1 MNKQEFL
8 AQLRDGL
15 SGLPQEDMEERL
27 MFYSELLDDQ
37 MEEGLTEE
45 QAVAAAGPV
54 EEIVRQTISDTPLT
68 KIVKERIRPKRRL
81 CAAEIALLALGSPL
95 WLPLGL
101 AVISVFFALY
111 VVLWSVII
119 SLWAGFLSLGAGA
132 VAGVLACMGS
142 AAGSGAARLALFAA
156 GLVCAGL
163 AIFLFFGCKAATKG
177 IYVLTKRIALW
188 TKNRFLRKEDV
199 E

>member
-45 QAVAAAGPV
+45 AAVAAAGPV
-54 EEIVRQTISDTPLT
+54 EEIVRQTIADTPLT

-81 CAAEIALLALGSPL
+81 HVGQIVLLVLGSPI
-95 WLPLGL
+95 WLPLGF
-101 AVISVFFALY
+101 AAIAVFFALY
-111 VVLWSVII
+111 VVLWSALV
-119 SLWAGFLSLGAGA
+119 SLWAGFVSLGAGA
-132 VAGVLACMGS
+132 VGGVLAG
-142 AAGSGAARLALFAA
+142 AGLTAGSGAARLALLSA
-156 GLVCAGL
+156 GLVCAGS

-177 IYVLTKRIALW
+177 IVTLTKRIAVW
-188 TKNRFLRKEDV
+188 TKNRFLRREDA